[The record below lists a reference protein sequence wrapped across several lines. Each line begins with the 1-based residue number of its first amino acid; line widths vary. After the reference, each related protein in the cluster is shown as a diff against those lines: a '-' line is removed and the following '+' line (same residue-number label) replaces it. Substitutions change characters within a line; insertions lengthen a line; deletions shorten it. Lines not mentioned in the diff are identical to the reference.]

1 MEPEALSQ
9 VLGLQPTLPQQTR
22 LIGSRTS
29 SHKHTGVGDAAP
41 STGFLRLAVRG
52 EWGTLSQRNTHLQVH
67 GHIYT
72 ARPIGHISSQ
82 ESIYFHKRA
91 FLLSVLHSPG
101 SRAPHFK
108 VYTFPK
114 TLKCFPMEIPL
125 SSKSPGNLECV
136 SLRDICIQSNDGN
149 ITFYHCIYTCNG
161 NYIYYYTCNGNKHLI
176 MYQLCVT
183 LKNFMTNTVI

>member
-1 MEPEALSQ
+1 MGDTELEEHTPSGSRPHLHCKAHRSHQLSRIY
-9 VLGLQPTLPQQTR
+9 LLPQKG
-22 LIGSRTS
+22 I
-29 SHKHTGVGDAAP
+29 
-41 STGFLRLAVRG
+41 
-52 EWGTLSQRNTHLQVH
+52 
-67 GHIYT
+67 
-72 ARPIGHISSQ
+72 PI
-82 ESIYFHKRA
+82 R
-91 FLLSVLHSPG
+91 VLHSPG

-136 SLRDICIQSNDGN
+136 SLRYICIQSNDGN

-161 NYIYYYTCNGNKHLI
+161 NYIYYYKCNGNKHLI

-183 LKNFMTNTVI
+183 LKNS